1 MNSSSTVSAEVG
13 LRLVASP
20 QTIVPLT
27 GSLFYSRQDP
37 YAVRIAFHVGLEE
50 PVEWIFARDLL
61 SRGIKGRQGIGDVQ
75 VRPSPGPAGGEPGS
89 VPWPVRWPWPP
100 EVAMTLMT
108 SRAKAR
114 RAPENRACVRE
125 LLWKR
130 EPAFAAELAT
140 AEQCFP
146 CPALSRGTPCRL
158 SSPAR
163 QAI

>member
-89 VPWPVRWPWPP
+89 VLTIELTSPCGQARFETPAG
-100 EVAMTLMT
+100 EVTDFL
-108 SRAKAR
+108 R
-114 RAPENRACVRE
+114 RAYQIVPDGQESGHIDIDTDTER
-125 LLWKR
+125 
-130 EPAFAAELAT
+130 PA
-140 AEQCFP
+140 P
-146 CPALSRGTPCRL
+146 PGVISG
-158 SSPAR
+158 
-163 QAI
+163 